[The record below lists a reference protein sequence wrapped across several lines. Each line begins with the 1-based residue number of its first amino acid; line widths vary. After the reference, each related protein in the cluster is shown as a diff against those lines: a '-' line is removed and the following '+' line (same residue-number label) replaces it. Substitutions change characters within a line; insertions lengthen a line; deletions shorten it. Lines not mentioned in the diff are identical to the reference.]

1 MAMLLHLCLPPSGP
15 SPSLLRLMSWTKENN
30 VFYLLYFFFSLL
42 LFPNVIHI
50 QLNFVKKIYSYIN
63 LFFPSRGQEGRQL
76 ILANPGPFLATINC
90 LEKILYIFCFM

>member
-1 MAMLLHLCLPPSGP
+1 MYFIYCI
-15 SPSLLRLMSWTKENN
+15 
-30 VFYLLYFFFSLL
+30 FFFSLL

-76 ILANPGPFLATINC
+76 ILANPGPFLATIIC
-90 LEKILYIFCFM
+90 LENFVYILFYVALNKHYIIIIINFI